1 MQFIAKDLLTL
12 GLPGA
17 PKDSPTTSVADRALL
32 TTELATECLRIS
44 GRLRLCVRG
53 ESMLPTLWP
62 GDVVEIASCSV
73 DDARPGEIVLAL
85 RDGRFFLHRVVARS
99 QAGGFLLRGDSMPNA
114 DPEFSNEAL
123 LGRLAGRPHRLSFW
137 SWAIGRILSHWRLA
151 HRVAL
156 RDHAHRNGY
165 GTPLDTVA
173 VVDVGPN
180 PAPARGRGRLRHIN
194 AMPTPQSIS
203 ELPSAGA

>member
-12 GLPGA
+12 GLSGA
-17 PKDSPTTSVADRALL
+17 PKDSLTTSVADRALL

-44 GRLRLCVRG
+44 GRLRICVRG

-62 GDVVEIASCSV
+62 GDVVDIASCSL
-73 DDARPGEIVLAL
+73 DDVRPGEIVLAQ
-85 RDGRFFLHRVVARS
+85 REGRFFLHRVVARS
-99 QAGGFLLRGDSMPNA
+99 QAGGFLLRGDSMPTA

-123 LGRLAGRPHRLSFW
+123 LGRLAGCPPRLTFW
-137 SWAIGRILSHWRLA
+137 SWAIGRVLSCWRLA

-156 RDHAHRNGY
+156 RVHAHGNGY

-173 VVDVGPN
+173 VVDIGPN
-180 PAPARGRGRLRHIN
+180 PAPARGRGRPRRIN
-194 AMPTPQSIS
+194 AMPTPQAIS